1 MKLSCF
7 AFVCRKNGEERTP
20 FLVKKSFYEVFH
32 QKVAKVAERFQYL
45 SGSELPF
52 SPFRAGAGCGFL
64 DPKKQQLS
72 LAFGTSSAAWGRA
85 L

>member
-7 AFVCRKNGEERTP
+7 AFVCRKNGEEHSFRVEI
-20 FLVKKSFYEVFH
+20 LSFYEVFH
-32 QKVAKVAERFQYL
+32 EKVAKVAERFQYL
-45 SGSELPF
+45 LGSELPF
-52 SPFRAGAGCGFL
+52 SPFRAWAGYGFL